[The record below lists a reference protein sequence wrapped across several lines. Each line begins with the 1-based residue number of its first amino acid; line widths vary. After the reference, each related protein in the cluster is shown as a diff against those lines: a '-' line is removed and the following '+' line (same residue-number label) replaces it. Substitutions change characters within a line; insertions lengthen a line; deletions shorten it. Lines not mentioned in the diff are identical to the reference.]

1 MTGSDLKDSLELG
14 KLKVSGKGSLFQ
26 AAIKA
31 SPPSLSKLVMPEDL
45 RPKLTGMEVRFQWN
59 W

>member
-45 RPKLTGMEVRFQWN
+45 RPKLTGMEVRFQ
-59 W
+59 